1 MSTSTATPQAAGAPS
16 LPITRKLLLTVFGV
30 VPLGAYVVLHLWTNL
45 SSLDGPDHFNQALV
59 ASRNHPAFI
68 FLEVFG
74 LGVPLLVHTGLG
86 LREIFRMR
94 MNNAR
99 YNYFGNLEYVLQ
111 RVAAIGVLLFLG
123 AHVTKA
129 RILPAMTPEGHESWQ
144 GMHDAL
150 SEPITFG
157 VYVLG
162 MLGVSYHLANG
173 LRTAAIRTGLVVT
186 EPAQRRAQWAAAV
199 VLLLLLAMSF
209 AAIYGFK
216 PFQEI

>member
-1 MSTSTATPQAAGAPS
+1 MSTATTQAGTAPT

-30 VPLGAYVVLHLWTNL
+30 VPLGVYVVLHLWTNL
-45 SSLDGPDHFNQALV
+45 ASLDGAEHFNQALV

-94 MNNAR
+94 PNNAR

-111 RVAAIGVLLFLG
+111 RIAALGLLLFIG
-123 AHVTKA
+123 AHVWRA
-129 RILPAMTPEGHESWQ
+129 RVLPAMTAEGHETWQ
-144 GMHDAL
+144 GMHEAL

-157 VYVLG
+157 VYALG

-173 LRTAAIRTGLVVT
+173 LRTAAIRLGLVVS
-186 EPAQRRAQWAAAV
+186 EPAQRRAQWVAV
-199 VLLLLLAMSF
+199 GVLILLLAMSG
-209 AAIYGFK
+209 AALWGFK
-216 PFQEI
+216 PFQDVG